1 VSMDPDAE
9 NTAFRGREDGD
20 TSPEVLRV
28 QYEICRRVPVGR
40 KLEFTFSMYDTGRL
54 LALAG
59 LRMLHPDASEAQ
71 LQRLWALKHLGPEL
85 FEQVYGEGPRHG

>member
-1 VSMDPDAE
+1 MNLEPKNAM
-9 NTAFRGREDGD
+9 FRGHTNGD
-20 TSPEVLRV
+20 TPPEVLRV
-28 QYEICRRVPVGR
+28 QYEICRRVPTGR
-40 KLEFTFSMYDTGRL
+40 KLELAFSMYDTGRL

-85 FEQVYGEGPRHG
+85 FEQVYGDPQHG